1 MPIGC
6 LNSALTVVLE
16 LLKTFSWQELRQ
28 HPWRNAAA
36 VVAVMLGVALAF
48 SVHLINASA
57 LEEFSQA
64 ARALSGQS
72 DLELRAVQ
80 GSVDENLLPQLAQQ
94 RAVAIASPML
104 ELSSYALASD
114 GRRSALRV
122 IGIDP
127 LLVAGLLPELMP
139 QPFDAAAR
147 MTVFAPGGVFLNAS
161 ARQKFAPAPATAAG
175 SAPSIALQVGLQLQT
190 LQVVGSVAAA
200 GAPLAVMDIG
210 AAQELFGRQGWLS
223 RIDLQLHPGVDR
235 QAFVRQLQ
243 SSSRWNS
250 NLKLAEP
257 EAAQM
262 QLSDLSRAYR
272 VNLGVLALIALFT
285 GSFLVFSVL
294 SLSVAKRSQ
303 QFALLGVLGLSAR
316 QRLALVL
323 WESVFLGL
331 LGSLLGLTLG
341 SALATLALQLLGG
354 DLGGGFFAA
363 SNPRLHWSPS
373 AALVYGALGVLAAL
387 LGGYWPGRQ
396 VQTLPLAQALKGLGS
411 TLARA
416 HSHWIG
422 LALLLLALLAATLP
436 PINGLPIAAY
446 VSVGLLLVGGI
457 SVLPWLIAL
466 LLDRLAPLAERSPL
480 ALLALERTRRQRE
493 TAAVTIG
500 GIVASLSLAVALTV
514 MVQSFR
520 DSVRSWL
527 EQVLPAD
534 IYLRSARS
542 MSANETV
549 FFDPQFVQAVA
560 RLDGIA
566 RVQSQRITALT
577 LEPTRPAVALIA
589 RNLSSAAQD
598 LPLVGAARSVP
609 NGQIGIFVSEAMVDL
624 YAARPGSTYP
634 VLSAAFAHALPMG
647 QAVPV
652 FFVAGVWRDYARQ
665 TGSIVM
671 AREVFERLSGD
682 RRVNDL
688 ALWLAPGHH
697 SADVQA
703 ALQALGR
710 RFGGATADLFEVG
723 SAANIRATSL
733 RVFDRS
739 FAITYWLQA
748 VAIGIGLFG
757 VAASFSAQVL
767 SRRKEFGLLSH
778 LGLTRGQILR
788 VVTLESAAWTAVGS
802 VAGLG
807 LGLAVSV
814 VLVRVINPQSF
825 HWSMDLSLP
834 WTRLLALSLALL
846 TAGTS
851 TGWLAGRLAVSR
863 DAVLAVKEDW

>member
-1 MPIGC
+1 MF
-6 LNSALTVVLE
+6 E

-64 ARALSGQS
+64 ARSLSGQS

-80 GSVDENLLPQLAQQ
+80 GSVDENLLPQWAQQ
-94 RAVAIASPML
+94 RAVAVASPVL
-104 ELSSYALASD
+104 ELSSYALAGD

-139 QPFDAAAR
+139 RAFDPLTRLALL
-147 MTVFAPGGVFLNAS
+147 APGQVFLNAS
-161 ARQKFAPAPATAAG
+161 ARQKFAPPATTAG
-175 SAPSIALQVGLQLQT
+175 SGAPTITLQVGLQMQT
-190 LQVVGSVAAA
+190 LQVAGSVSAA

-223 RIDLQLHPGVDR
+223 RIDLQLRPGVDR
-235 QAFVRQLQ
+235 QAFARQLQ
-243 SSSRWNS
+243 STPQWNA
-250 NLKLAEP
+250 NLRLAAP

-303 QFALLGVLGLSAR
+303 QFALLGVLGLPAR

-331 LGSLLGLTLG
+331 LGSLLGLALG
-341 SALATLALQLLGG
+341 SALAALALQLLGG

-363 SNPRLHWSPS
+363 SNPNLHWSAS
-373 AALVYGALGVLAAL
+373 AAWVYGALGLLAAL

-396 VQTLPLAQALKGLGS
+396 AQTLPLAQTLKGLGS

-416 HSHWIG
+416 HSHWVG
-422 LALLLLALLAATLP
+422 LALLLLALLLSRLP
-436 PINGLPIAAY
+436 PIDGLPIAAY

-466 LLDRLAPLAERSPL
+466 LLDRLAPLAEHSPL
-480 ALLALERTRRQRE
+480 ALLAIERTRKQRE
-493 TAAVTIG
+493 AAAVTIG

-527 EQVLPAD
+527 DQVLPAD

-549 FFDPQFVQAVA
+549 FFDPEFVQAIADVA
-560 RLDGIA
+560 GIA
-566 RVQSQRITALT
+566 RIQPQRITALT

-589 RNLSSAAQD
+589 RDLAPAAQN
-598 LPLVGAARSVP
+598 LPLVGAALSVP
-609 NGQIGIFVSEAMVDL
+609 DGQIGIFVSEAMVDL
-624 YAARPGSTYP
+624 YAARPGSSYP
-634 VLSAAFAHALPMG
+634 ALSAAFTQALPAG
-647 QAVPV
+647 QAAPI

-665 TGSIVM
+665 TGSIIM

-682 RRVNDL
+682 HRVNDL
-688 ALWLAPGHH
+688 ALWLAPGYH
-697 SADVQA
+697 SGDVQA
-703 ALQALGR
+703 SLQALGR

-723 SAANIRATSL
+723 SAADIRVTSL

-788 VVTLESAAWTAVGS
+788 LVTLESAAWTAVGS
-802 VAGLG
+802 LAGLA
-807 LGLAVSV
+807 LGLAVSL

-834 WTRLLALSLALL
+834 WMRLLALCLALL
-846 TAGTS
+846 AAGTV